1 MLPVDSYLASHRGA
15 ADRLGACTAGGVGV
29 HLFRGG
35 DLTCKRGLKD
45 RVWGILGSFRH
56 HSVSHMN
63 MKTWEFFKA
72 KDFN

>member
-1 MLPVDSYLASHRGA
+1 M
-15 ADRLGACTAGGVGV
+15 GV

-56 HSVSHMN
+56 HSVSHV
-63 MKTWEFFKA
+63 KTWEFFEA
-72 KDFN
+72 KDFNWAMSKIMVAAAWSMPGV